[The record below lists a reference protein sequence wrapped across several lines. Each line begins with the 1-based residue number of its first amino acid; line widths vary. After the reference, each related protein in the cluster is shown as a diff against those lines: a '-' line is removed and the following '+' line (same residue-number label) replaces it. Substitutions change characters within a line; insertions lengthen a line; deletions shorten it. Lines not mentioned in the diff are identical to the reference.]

1 MPLRNTEQQNDLS
14 SGLDLCRPAEILSV
28 LHDGQVA
35 ASNSVASAIPDIE
48 TAAQAAAKAIASG
61 GRLVYAAAGSSALMA
76 LADGLELSGTFG
88 IPREQVVILVAG
100 GPAALSVLAGGP
112 EDDTEQA
119 AADIE
124 NAGLTGSDCAIFLS
138 ASGTTPYALSAL
150 EAAKRLGATTIGIA
164 NNSGTPLLQRSD
176 IPIYLGTPPEVI
188 AGSTRMG
195 AGTSQKIALNML
207 STLMAVHLGH
217 IHDGMMVNVLADNE
231 KLQDRACRMVM
242 TIGGCSI
249 DAARRH
255 LETAEGSVKIAVL
268 LAAGCE
274 NSQTAKQLL
283 ESNGQKLRPSLSEI
297 TPGHRV
303 RGTNAT
309 DLNKKGEVK

>member
-1 MPLRNTEQQNDLS
+1 MP
-14 SGLDLCRPAEILSV
+14 GRPEWV
-28 LHDGQVA
+28 
-35 ASNSVASAIPDIE
+35 P
-48 TAAQAAAKAIASG
+48 
-61 GRLVYAAAGSSALMA
+61 AL
-76 LADGLELSGTFG
+76 
-88 IPREQVVILVAG
+88 P
-100 GPAALSVLAGGP
+100 
-112 EDDTEQA
+112 
-119 AADIE
+119 
-124 NAGLTGSDCAIFLS
+124 
-138 ASGTTPYALSAL
+138 
-150 EAAKRLGATTIGIA
+150 
-164 NNSGTPLLQRSD
+164 
-176 IPIYLGTPPEVI
+176 
-188 AGSTRMG
+188 
-195 AGTSQKIALNML
+195 QKIALNML

-255 LETAEGSVKIAVL
+255 LDTAEGSVKIAVL

-283 ESNGQKLRPSLSEI
+283 ESNGQKLRPI
-297 TPGHRV
+297 TFRNYPPDTGV